1 MKLLK
6 TWQFLCLML
15 SILSLTSCSKS
26 EDLDESDKWIC
37 ILPPDDG
44 TPLFTLDADSLPHFK
59 NFKPISQSQFQKDI
73 AGYGWNCNALQ
84 TIYNDGRF
92 SNDNLIGSML
102 GLGPDH
108 YYITKEKITK
118 FFYVD
123 ALGYQNAGRFYQD
136 RDYTYDE
143 TTGWIMSEGQ
153 QLFQLYSYLEA
164 DGRYFI
170 YAIYPFGQNTHG
182 TPQYCIATFQR
193 MTSKQLED
201 IRKAY
206 TVNYDEIKK

>member
-73 AGYGWNCNALQ
+73 VGYGWNCNALQ

-118 FFYVD
+118 FFYVLEVLPSIGLLISS
-123 ALGYQNAGRFYQD
+123 LGAIGNVEYGVLTRRFIERCHLFVVLQVW
-136 RDYTYDE
+136 RRCIIHTQFFQCA
-143 TTGWIMSEGQ
+143 TLPQGQ
-153 QLFQLYSYLEA
+153 LLDLT
-164 DGRYFI
+164 D
-170 YAIYPFGQNTHG
+170 
-182 TPQYCIATFQR
+182 
-193 MTSKQLED
+193 
-201 IRKAY
+201 
-206 TVNYDEIKK
+206 